1 MYVADETTD
10 DKFGSKL
17 AKDRLDISVP
27 GGSTFDVVTPGG
39 VPHAATTMAAA
50 NAATIRVLIRL
61 LRLRLNPRT
70 PPMQAATL
78 DKVSSRTPTS
88 FTPVGNGLCV
98 KGFERERC

>member
-27 GGSTFDVVTPGG
+27 GGSTFDVVTSGG

-50 NAATIRVLIRL
+50 NAATANARIPL
-61 LRLRLNPRT
+61 LRLGSTVGHVGRGQLGERMIEALSCKMT
-70 PPMQAATL
+70 S
-78 DKVSSRTPTS
+78 SSR
-88 FTPVGNGLCV
+88 
-98 KGFERERC
+98 KIKRHERIRT